1 MVLSSNKPEVFR
13 LFKSWVDLKMADDQE
28 RISIIEKLLSYK
40 LALEKSRPELLK
52 ELGNYYSTGNNENN
66 QDFFDE
72 FKDMEYMS
80 FNDVSEAYILT
91 QIKLVDNMP
100 MVINEHIFRL
110 NVGDDI
116 DEVLESFEIE
126 VYGVKKDIYKNL
138 VEWEDLLD
146 HLPPER
152 LREITKNPRGHGN
165 KILKELWWI
174 RRFEDKHFK

>member
-1 MVLSSNKPEVFR
+1 
-13 LFKSWVDLKMADDQE
+13 MAEDQE

-52 ELGNYYSTGNNENN
+52 DLGNYYSSKNNGNTP
-66 QDFFDE
+66 DFLDG
-72 FKDMEYMS
+72 FKDLEFMS
-80 FNDVSEAYILT
+80 FSDASEAYILT
-91 QIKLVDNMP
+91 QIKVVDTMP

-138 VEWEDLLD
+138 TEWEDLLD
-146 HLPPER
+146 HVPSER
-152 LREITKNPRGHGN
+152 LKEITKNPKGHGD

-174 RRFEDKHFK
+174 RRYEAKHFK

>member
-1 MVLSSNKPEVFR
+1 
-13 LFKSWVDLKMADDQE
+13 MAEDQE

-52 ELGNYYSTGNNENN
+52 ELGNYYPSENN
-66 QDFFDE
+66 GNTPNLLDE
-72 FKDMEYMS
+72 FKELELMS
-80 FNDVSEAYILT
+80 FSDASEAYILT
-91 QIKLVDNMP
+91 QIKVVDTMP

-138 VEWEDLLD
+138 TEWEDLLD

-152 LREITKNPRGHGN
+152 LQEVTKNPKGHGD

-174 RRFEDKHFK
+174 RRFEDKHLK

>member
-1 MVLSSNKPEVFR
+1 
-13 LFKSWVDLKMADDQE
+13 MADDQD

-52 ELGNYYSTGNNENN
+52 ELGNYYSPKNDVITP
-66 QDFFDE
+66 DFLDE
-72 FKDMEYMS
+72 FKDLELMS
-80 FNDVSEAYILT
+80 FSDANEAYILT
-91 QIKLVDNMP
+91 QIKVVETMP

-138 VEWEDLLD
+138 TEWEDLLD
-146 HLPPER
+146 HLPHER
-152 LREITKNPRGHGN
+152 LQEITKSPKGYGD

-174 RRFEDKHFK
+174 RRFESRNLR